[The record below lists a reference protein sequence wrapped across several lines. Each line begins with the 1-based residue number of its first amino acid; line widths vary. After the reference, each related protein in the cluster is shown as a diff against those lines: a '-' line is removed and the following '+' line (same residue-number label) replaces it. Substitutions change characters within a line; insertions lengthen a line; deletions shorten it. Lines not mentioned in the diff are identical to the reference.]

1 MTQSVAA
8 SYRLER
14 RLADFVRVQ
23 GVLRDG
29 EQTLLLLS
37 GGADSMALLHLLP
50 VVQHRL
56 GLSLRYAALHVD
68 YAARGADS
76 DRDRAIV
83 EQACDDLEV
92 PLHMVRLEHRLEG
105 GSFQER
111 ARELRYWHARE
122 LAKAH
127 AYDVV
132 VAAHNR
138 DDQAETV
145 LYRLT
150 KYASPRGLVG
160 MRPRERRLA
169 RPLLCL
175 GAAEIRAYCEA
186 HGIAYGVDRTNE
198 LSCYARNV
206 IRREALPPLRRIN
219 PRVTETLAVSAE
231 MAAAETAVLAAV
243 TEAALQRVARQAAAE
258 ELAVL
263 DVEALRAEEAPLRA
277 LVVHEWVRA
286 AMGGEALVG
295 HRVVEALLRL
305 TVRED
310 DAGRTSLG
318 RGLEVVRSGGRLRL
332 RRRSPAHSCD
342 DVVLDRAALSTA
354 LAADGLP
361 VDFCGRRFRV
371 RLERGPALER
381 DAAHPRLG
389 LAAVPERVVFG
400 HPKRGEG
407 FVPLGLGAETTVL
420 RYLAGARVPAEARGR
435 ALVLDIEGAVAWV
448 AFAGPGAPFC
458 GRVAQGFRVEK
469 KSGVTLHVHEE
480 EE

>member
-14 RLADFVRVQ
+14 RLADFVVGQ
-23 GVLRDG
+23 DVLRDG
-29 EQTLLLLS
+29 EQILLLLS
-37 GGADSMALLHLLP
+37 GGADSMALLYLLP
-50 VVQHRL
+50 VIQQRL
-56 GLSLRYAALHVD
+56 GLSWRYAALHVD

-76 DRDRAIV
+76 DSDRVIV
-83 EQACDDLEV
+83 EQACEDLGV
-92 PLHMVRLEHRLEG
+92 PLHVVRLERRLEG

-111 ARELRYWHARE
+111 ARELRYRHARE

-127 AYDVV
+127 GYDVV
-132 VAAHNR
+132 ATAHNR
-138 DDQAETV
+138 DDQAETI

-175 GAAEIRAYCEA
+175 GATEIRAYCEA
-186 HGIAYGVDRTNE
+186 RGIAYGVDSTNE
-198 LSCYARNV
+198 QSCYARNV

-219 PRVTETLAVSAE
+219 PRVAETLAVSAE
-231 MAAAETAVLAAV
+231 LAAAEAAVLAAA
-243 TEAALQRVARQAAAE
+243 TASALRRASREAGAE

-263 DVEALRAEEAPLRA
+263 DAGVLRAEAAPLRA
-277 LVVHEWVRA
+277 LVLHEWVRA

-305 TVRED
+305 TARED

-318 RGLEVVRSGGRLRL
+318 RGLEVVRAGGRLRL
-332 RRRSPAHSCD
+332 RPRQPAHSCD
-342 DVVLDRAALSTA
+342 DVALEGAALSTA
-354 LAADGLP
+354 SADGLP

-381 DAAHPRLG
+381 DAARACLG
-389 LAAVPERVVFG
+389 LAAAPERLVFR
-400 HPKRGEG
+400 HPKRGER
-407 FVPLGLGAETTVL
+407 FVPHGLGAETTVL

-448 AFAGPGAPFC
+448 AFAGPGVPFC

-469 KSGVTLHVHEE
+469 KSGWTLHVYEE